1 MRNPG
6 TDFHRREADARQ
18 QDAIIA
24 RNAQKKRNAIEWLRR
39 ARIALD
45 NGDNTL
51 FRNLTAQAALEVA
64 VLG

>member
-1 MRNPG
+1 MNPG
-6 TDFHRREADARQ
+6 TDFHRRAADATQ
-18 QDAIIA
+18 QDEIVA

-45 NGDNTL
+45 NGETVL

-64 VLG
+64 NLG